1 MAVRVVRG
9 MDGESTPSPRKYEA
23 GTAHDHTRLYK
34 DTSKYGE
41 VFTLDK
47 LPKPVEL
54 RKMFHNDA
62 QARQLFSAVRV
73 IIKGAQWEV
82 QPGDND
88 SGERDFVEW
97 ALTASPSQGG
107 MTTPMRTVIGQMANA
122 IAYRY
127 SAFEKVW
134 KASETEPYK
143 GYHIL
148 HKLGYRPSTTVT
160 LRTDAN
166 GSYNGFVQRAYKGNN
181 FITYPFSPQRSLVYI
196 NGFDE
201 AGIEGMTPF
210 DTVYKNYLNKLKVSF
225 FYFAFLENVAFPR
238 TLVKVVGDDP
248 DELQHLLDKARLFSS
263 QGILGLY
270 DTEEIESY
278 ESQRNTR
285 DYQSALE
292 YLNWEMARA
301 LLGQFLDL
309 GTSGER
315 GSFALSQDKSKF
327 FFNTMESVLDDIRD
341 VINEYIVS
349 DLVRYNYG
357 KRASYPVVEFSPLN
371 DESATEVLETYRQV
385 VMANAPNVTPDFML
399 KLMARVEQVLGLEID
414 PRAEFSNEEYLA
426 IVSTIPTA
434 RDHLLSKENRAGS
447 GQNPVTGEDRNENN
461 RGGEGTVTESRPRQ
475 SSKTAFQDMNDSIDI
490 VNQMRGPGTSDS
502 KKELDRPRLQRKRRP
517 RGRRTVKVAYGR

>member
-9 MDGESTPSPRKYEA
+9 MDGESTPTPRKYEA

-47 LPKPVEL
+47 LPKPVEI

-62 QARQLFSAVRV
+62 QARQLFSAVRT
-73 IIKGAQWEV
+73 IIKGAHWEV

-88 SGERDFVEW
+88 NGERDFVEW

-122 IAYRY
+122 IAYRF

-134 KASETEPYK
+134 RACEVEPYK
-143 GYHIL
+143 GYHVL

-181 FITYPFSPQRSLVYI
+181 FITYPFSPQRSLTYI
-196 NGFDE
+196 HGFDE

-263 QGILGLY
+263 QGIMGLY

-327 FFNTMESVLDDIRD
+327 FFNTMESVLEDIRD
-341 VINEYIVS
+341 VINEYIIS
-349 DLVRYNYG
+349 DLVKYNFG
-357 KRASYPVVEFSPLN
+357 VRASYPVVEFSPLN
-371 DESATEVLETYRQV
+371 DESATDVLETYRQV
-385 VMANAPNVTPDFML
+385 VMANSPNVTPDFLL
-399 KLMARVEQVLGLEID
+399 KLMARVEQILGLEID
-414 PRAEFSNEEYLA
+414 PRAEFSDEEYMA

-434 RDHLLSKENRAGS
+434 RDHLLSKENRAGA
-447 GQNPVTGEDRNENN
+447 GQNATTGQDRNEDNS
-461 RGGEGTVTESRPRQ
+461 GGAGTVTEARSGRG
-475 SSKTAFQDMNDSIDI
+475 KAAFEDMNDSRSI
-490 VNQMRGPGTSDS
+490 VNLMRGPDTDKGRKEQDRS
-502 KKELDRPRLQRKRRP
+502 KLQRKRRP
-517 RGRRTVKVAYGR
+517 RGRRTVKVAYGK

>member
-1 MAVRVVRG
+1 
-9 MDGESTPSPRKYEA
+9 
-23 GTAHDHTRLYK
+23 
-34 DTSKYGE
+34 
-41 VFTLDK
+41 
-47 LPKPVEL
+47 
-54 RKMFHNDA
+54 
-62 QARQLFSAVRV
+62 
-73 IIKGAQWEV
+73 
-82 QPGDND
+82 
-88 SGERDFVEW
+88 
-97 ALTASPSQGG
+97 
-107 MTTPMRTVIGQMANA
+107 MANA

-490 VNQMRGPGTSDS
+490 VNQMRGPGTPDS